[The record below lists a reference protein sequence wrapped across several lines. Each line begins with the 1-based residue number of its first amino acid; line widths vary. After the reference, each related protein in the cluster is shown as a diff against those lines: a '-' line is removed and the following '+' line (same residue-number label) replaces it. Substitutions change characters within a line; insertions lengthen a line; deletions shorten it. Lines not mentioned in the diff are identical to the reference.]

1 MLTPELLTGLI
12 VALASAVAAFVLVRA
27 LTTRRAP
34 VGAALL
40 PVQGDVPS
48 PLPAGLPPLGTARQC
63 WQVATPQAR
72 SATAARLAAL
82 VGAVRPVLLLPDP
95 AGRATLQGSAGPC
108 PGVRW
113 LEETAPSVPVVLA
126 SVEALA
132 RIGRPLVV
140 VDGTDT
146 LAGAGSLGELLEAL
160 DVPAVVVLAD
170 DQSPPNGWATA
181 PIEPGL
187 LEAG

>member
-1 MLTPELLTGLI
+1 
-12 VALASAVAAFVLVRA
+12 
-27 LTTRRAP
+27 
-34 VGAALL
+34 
-40 PVQGDVPS
+40 
-48 PLPAGLPPLGTARQC
+48 
-63 WQVATPQAR
+63 
-72 SATAARLAAL
+72 
-82 VGAVRPVLLLPDP
+82 
-95 AGRATLQGSAGPC
+95 
-108 PGVRW
+108 VRW